1 MKGEPGSPFA
11 YPLPDETSMS
21 ATRSQLDA
29 SLLQLLHQRVDAC
42 FVQAEARLGRSF
54 PRPQIHCNMR
64 GRAAGSARLQTW
76 ELRFN
81 PALYEANQQ
90 AFLAE
95 VVPHE
100 VAHLLVYALWGEG
113 RGKSRVLPHGRQWQS
128 VMREVF
134 ALAPNTTHSF
144 DLAVLAQRTHAYACA
159 CQQHQL
165 SVRRHN
171 KVVRGE
177 ARYHCRRCRQP
188 LVLQPG
194 SPAD

>member
-1 MKGEPGSPFA
+1 
-11 YPLPDETSMS
+11 MS

-81 PALYEANQQ
+81 PALYQANQQ

-134 ALAPNTTHSF
+134 NLEPRTTHSF

>member
-1 MKGEPGSPFA
+1 MTA
-11 YPLPDETSMS
+11 LPTP
-21 ATRSQLDA
+21 DA
-29 SLLQLLHQRVDAC
+29 LLAARVDAC
-42 FVQAEARLGRSF
+42 FSQAEARLGRAF
-54 PRPQIHCNMR
+54 PRPRIYLNMR

-81 PALYEANQQ
+81 PALYQANQQ
-90 AFLAE
+90 AFMEE

-113 RGKSRVLPHGRQWQS
+113 RGKNRVLPHGRQWQS

-134 ALAPNTTHSF
+134 NLEPRTTHSF
-144 DLAVLAQRTHAYACA
+144 DLAVLNQNTQPYACA

-165 SVRRHN
+165 SIRRHN
-171 KVVRGE
+171 KVQRGE

-188 LVLQPG
+188 LVHQPETN
-194 SPAD
+194 

>member
-1 MKGEPGSPFA
+1 
-11 YPLPDETSMS
+11 MS
-21 ATRSQLDA
+21 
-29 SLLQLLHQRVDAC
+29 SLLHPDAQLSARVEAC

-54 PRPQIHCNMR
+54 PRPRIHLNMR

-81 PALYEANQQ
+81 PALYQANTA
-90 AFLAE
+90 AFLTE

-100 VAHLLVYALWGEG
+100 VSHLLVHALWGEG

-134 ALAPNTTHSF
+134 NLEPRTTHSF
-144 DLAVLAQRTHAYACA
+144 DLAVLGQRTHAYACD
-159 CQQHQL
+159 CQQHRL

-171 KVVRGE
+171 KVLRGE
-177 ARYHCRRCRQP
+177 ASYHCRRCRQP
-188 LVLQPG
+188 LVPLREPVT
-194 SPAD
+194 D

>member
-1 MKGEPGSPFA
+1 MTALPSP
-11 YPLPDETSMS
+11 S
-21 ATRSQLDA
+21 A
-29 SLLQLLHQRVDAC
+29 LLTERVDAC
-42 FVQAEARLGRSF
+42 FSQAEARLGRSF
-54 PRPQIHCNMR
+54 PRPCIYLNMR

-90 AFLAE
+90 AFMDE

-113 RGKSRVLPHGRQWQS
+113 RGRNRVLPHGRQWQS

-134 ALAPNTTHSF
+134 GLAPNTTHSF
-144 DLAVLAQRTHAYACA
+144 DLAVLGERTQPYACA
-159 CQQHQL
+159 CQQHRL
-165 SVRRHN
+165 SIRRHN
-171 KVVRGE
+171 KVMRGE

-188 LVLQPG
+188 LVHQP
-194 SPAD
+194 DTD

>member
-1 MKGEPGSPFA
+1 MPACPA
-11 YPLPDETSMS
+11 
-21 ATRSQLDA
+21 QLEA
-29 SLLQLLHQRVDAC
+29 LLLARVEAC
-42 FVQAEARLGRSF
+42 FAHAEAHLGRTF
-54 PRPQIHCNMR
+54 ARPRSHCTMR
-64 GRAAGSARLQTW
+64 GRAAGSARLQSW

-81 PALYEANQQ
+81 PALYQANQA

-113 RGKSRVLPHGRQWQS
+113 RGKNRVLPHGSQWQS

-134 ALAPNTTHSF
+134 GLEPKTTHSF
-144 DLAVLAQRTHAYACA
+144 DLAVLAQPTVPYRCH

-165 SVRRHN
+165 SIRRHN

-177 ARYHCRRCRQP
+177 ARYHCRRCKQP
-188 LVLQPG
+188 LISQPQ
-194 SPAD
+194 PA

>member
-1 MKGEPGSPFA
+1 
-11 YPLPDETSMS
+11 MS

-128 VMREVF
+128 VMRELF

-144 DLAVLAQRTHAYACA
+144 DLAVLAQRTHAGLLSEDLSLGDNELWGNYPQTYSLVGIINCA
-159 CQQHQL
+159 VML
-165 SVRRHN
+165 SRSWTDVR
-171 KVVRGE
+171 
-177 ARYHCRRCRQP
+177 
-188 LVLQPG
+188 
-194 SPAD
+194 

>member
-1 MKGEPGSPFA
+1 MPA
-11 YPLPDETSMS
+11 T
-21 ATRSQLDA
+21 ATRLDPA
-29 SLLQLLHQRVDAC
+29 LIETLLARVDAC
-42 FVQAEARLGRSF
+42 FVQAETRLGRTF
-54 PRPQIHCNMR
+54 PRPQVHCNMR

-81 PALYEANQQ
+81 PALYQANQQ
-90 AFLAE
+90 AFLRE

-128 VMREVF
+128 VMRELF
-134 ALAPNTTHSF
+134 GLEPSTTHSF
-144 DLAVLAQRTHAYACA
+144 DLGVLAQRTFVYACA
-159 CQQHQL
+159 CQQHPL

-171 KVVRGE
+171 KVMRGE

-188 LVLQPG
+188 LVWQRDTT
-194 SPAD
+194 AD

>member
-1 MKGEPGSPFA
+1 
-11 YPLPDETSMS
+11 MS
-21 ATRSQLDA
+21 ATATRLDPA
-29 SLLQLLHQRVDAC
+29 LHEQLLTRVDAC

-54 PRPQIHCNMR
+54 PRPQVHCNMR

-81 PALYEANQQ
+81 PALYQANQQ

-128 VMREVF
+128 VMRELF
-134 ALAPNTTHSF
+134 GLEP
-144 DLAVLAQRTHAYACA
+144 R
-159 CQQHQL
+159 
-165 SVRRHN
+165 
-171 KVVRGE
+171 
-177 ARYHCRRCRQP
+177 
-188 LVLQPG
+188 
-194 SPAD
+194 

>member
-1 MKGEPGSPFA
+1 
-11 YPLPDETSMS
+11 MS
-21 ATRSQLDA
+21 ATRAQLDA

-113 RGKSRVLPHGRQWQS
+113 RGKSRAPPHGRQWQS
-128 VMREVF
+128 VMRELF
-134 ALAPNTTHSF
+134 ALAPTLPTASISRCWPSAPMPMRAPASNISSRCVVTTRWCAARPAITAA
-144 DLAVLAQRTHAYACA
+144 AVASPWCCSQARQRIESTRVA
-159 CQQHQL
+159 
-165 SVRRHN
+165 
-171 KVVRGE
+171 
-177 ARYHCRRCRQP
+177 P
-188 LVLQPG
+188 LC
-194 SPAD
+194 

>member
-1 MKGEPGSPFA
+1 MN
-11 YPLPDETSMS
+11 
-21 ATRSQLDA
+21 ATPAQLVSQL
-29 SLLQLLHQRVDAC
+29 QQRVEAC
-42 FVQAEARLGRSF
+42 FVQAEARLDRTF
-54 PRPQIHCNMR
+54 ARPRIYCNMR

-81 PALYEANQQ
+81 PALYQANQQ

-100 VAHLLVYALWGEG
+100 VAHLLVHALWGEHSGKG
-113 RGKSRVLPHGRQWQS
+113 RGKTRVLPHGTQWQS

-134 ALAPNTTHSF
+134 GLEPRTTHSF
-144 DLAVLAQRTHAYACA
+144 DLAVLALRTIPYRCH

-165 SVRRHN
+165 SIRRHN

-177 ARYHCRRCRQP
+177 ARYHCRRCKQP
-188 LVLQPG
+188 LERERPE
-194 SPAD
+194 PAVTR